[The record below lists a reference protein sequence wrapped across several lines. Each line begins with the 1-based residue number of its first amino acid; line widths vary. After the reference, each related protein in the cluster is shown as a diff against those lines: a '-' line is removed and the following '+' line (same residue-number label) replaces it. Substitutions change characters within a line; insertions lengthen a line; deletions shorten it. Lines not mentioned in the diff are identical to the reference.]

1 MYRCVRALSE
11 SVPEVNTH
19 GVLATW
25 HKRKIT
31 MKKRPQL
38 ILLVILLALTC
49 LAGCGASEGSTVDE
63 LIAQQEQEAKHDSQF
78 YSDTQMAE
86 EEEPAGDPG
95 AITSYDPEDIDLDLT
110 TMSATMV
117 YSEVNSMMVSPE
129 DYVGLII
136 KMGGTEASYFDEN
149 TKKTYYACVIADAT
163 ACCTQG
169 IEYELMDG
177 YGKNAYP
184 ADDSYVTVVG
194 EFITYEEL
202 DRSYVR
208 LKNAE
213 LIQ

>member
-1 MYRCVRALSE
+1 MHMQYQWSGIRGEIMR
-11 SVPEVNTH
+11 NRIIFI
-19 GVLATW
+19 VLAT
-25 HKRKIT
+25 
-31 MKKRPQL
+31 
-38 ILLVILLALTC
+38 LLALTC

-86 EEEPAGDPG
+86 ETAPVGD
-95 AITSYDPEDIDLDLT
+95 ITGYAPEDIDLDLT
-110 TMSATMV
+110 TLSATMV

-136 KMGGTEASYFDEN
+136 KMAGTEASYFEEN
-149 TKKTYYACVIADAT
+149 TGKTYYACVIADAT

-184 ADDSYVTVVG
+184 ADDTYVTVVG

-202 DRSYVR
+202 DRAYVR